1 MKIIKSNNYNGK
13 KFTLR
18 KNKTYTKSQKWD
30 VIVNHIT
37 EGLVPGIIGYMAK
50 QEAEISAHFL
60 VTRKGSIYQFVDLEH
75 GAWHCIKN
83 KPSNSIVKSRPA
95 PVNLYSV
102 GIEHEGKHA
111 LTKGRLTPEQYQATL
126 ELHKYIIEQYEA
138 TYKEPFLIDR
148 THIMGHY
155 EVDTVNRDV
164 SDPGKEFPW
173 EELMTDL
180 KIWDKKR
187 KEPAKPVEPPKEPS
201 PDRLNGPYE
210 INGTKLWF
218 RSIAG
223 SYETRGEAEAT
234 VKALKTKG
242 YQFAWLQAVEL
253 GSGQWYRAIA
263 GSHDQRGPAALEVE
277 KLIKDNFKKA
287 WLQAVY
293 LPIKEGK

>member
-1 MKIIKSNNYNGK
+1 MKIIKSKNYNGK

-18 KNKTYTKSQKWD
+18 KNKTFKTSQKWD

-37 EGLVPGIIGYMAK
+37 EGLVPGIIGYMEK

-60 VTRKGSIYQFVDLEH
+60 VTRKGNIYQFVDLEH

-83 KPSNSIVKSRPA
+83 KPSNPIVKSRTA

-126 ELHKYIIEQYEA
+126 ELHKYIIEQFEA

-148 THIMGHY
+148 NHIIGHF

-180 KIWDKKR
+180 KAWDKKR
-187 KEPAKPVEPPKEPS
+187 KEPVKPVEPPKPEPQQ
-201 PDRLNGPYE
+201 DHLNGPYVNDQGE
-210 INGTKLWF
+210 RLIF
-218 RSIAG
+218 RAIEG
-223 SYETRGEAEAT
+223 SYDTRKDAQDK
-234 VKALKTKG
+234 VN
-242 YQFAWLQAVEL
+242 QM
-253 GSGQWYRAIA
+253 
-263 GSHDQRGPAALEVE
+263 
-277 KLIKDNFKKA
+277 IKDGSKA

-293 LPIKEGK
+293 VPIKK